1 MSGRFAS
8 GNIALLH
15 QPGDLRS
22 FIQLSRYLYPFCI
35 KELRRRLENDRSGV
49 EVVEVWAPVD
59 APRIAVALD
68 RRTLYLFGLRALPG
82 GEWWCFEGYP
92 RPTDPPGAK
101 VRLMSGDGNY
111 ASFGWPERI
120 STTPIKLLT
129 DLSVF
134 NGRYNDPQRAR
145 HLLALSLLISEAIR
159 FDSLLDEGMRFCAS
173 DVLSPARHRDTV
185 TNWAKRTVNRDRD
198 VALPHI
204 PKI

>member
-129 DLSVF
+129 DLS
-134 NGRYNDPQRAR
+134 Y
-145 HLLALSLLISEAIR
+145 LLIPGVGRGSPGGIDEA
-159 FDSLLDEGMRFCAS
+159 LDVTTGFLIQAR
-173 DVLSPARHRDTV
+173 DGPA
-185 TNWAKRTVNRDRD
+185 
-198 VALPHI
+198 P
-204 PKI
+204 